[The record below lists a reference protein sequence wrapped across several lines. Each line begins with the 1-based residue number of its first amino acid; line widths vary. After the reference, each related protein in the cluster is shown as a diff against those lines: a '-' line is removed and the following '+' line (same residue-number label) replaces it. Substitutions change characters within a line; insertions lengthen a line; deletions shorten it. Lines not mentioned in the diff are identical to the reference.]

1 MKSLRE
7 TAFHE
12 AGHVVIAY
20 RLSLG
25 VGIVTIAPDDI
36 NLGSSLSEGAWL
48 GGGMAE
54 EVIVTYYAGYA
65 AECLCD
71 PDADRGGSESDD
83 EKARELLAYCP
94 GQTEAALRERARELV
109 EKYRAEIEAVADA
122 LLEYTDRR
130 RTGLA
135 KGTHGPPKQMG
146 RALLA
151 KRVDERPHPP
161 ALSTGFFGRSRTV
174 SRVPCPTE
182 QNSRKPLRTRH

>member
-122 LLEYTDRR
+122 LLEYTTLYYDEG
-130 RTGLA
+130 TLVCDAIDEGLDWR
-135 KGTHGPPKQMG
+135 KELMDH
-146 RALLA
+146 
-151 KRVDERPHPP
+151 
-161 ALSTGFFGRSRTV
+161 RSRWGEHYL
-174 SRVPCPTE
+174 PKE
-182 QNSRKPLRTRH
+182 